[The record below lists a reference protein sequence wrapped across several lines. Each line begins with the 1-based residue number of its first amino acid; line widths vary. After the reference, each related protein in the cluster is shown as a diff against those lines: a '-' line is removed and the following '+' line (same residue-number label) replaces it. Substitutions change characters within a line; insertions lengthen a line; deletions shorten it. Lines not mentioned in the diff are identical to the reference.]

1 MLGFD
6 VDVDDADIDP
16 LFAEILTKAKAKV
29 DGWEWKL
36 YFVYLPQ
43 YEC

>member
-1 MLGFD
+1 MLGFDVD

-29 DGWEWKL
+29 DGWE
-36 YFVYLPQ
+36 
-43 YEC
+43 